1 MRLFNKL
8 DARGFHAYFLAL
20 TLLSASPSSFALDE
34 STKKTLHF
42 GLSAGMAFAG
52 ESFIAAKYPDLSP
65 VVGGVVIA
73 LLPGVLKE
81 VVDRHGGESTA
92 SNIHDLKL
100 DLAGAVSGALLS
112 NYIRKETGWS
122 LFVSHRQ
129 PGYQIVMA
137 KSF

>member
-1 MRLFNKL
+1 MRWLNTL
-8 DARGFHAYFLAL
+8 NGPGFYAWVLAL
-20 TLLSASPSSFALDE
+20 TLSSASPSSFALDE
-34 STKKTLHF
+34 TSKNTLHF

-52 ESFIAAKYPDLSP
+52 ESFIAAQYPDLPP

-73 LLPGVLKE
+73 LIPGVLKE
-81 VVDRHGGESTA
+81 VVDRHGGASTA

-100 DLAGAVSGALLS
+100 DLVGAVSGALLS

-129 PGYQIVMA
+129 QGYQIVMG

>member
-1 MRLFNKL
+1 MQLLDKL
-8 DARGFHAYFLAL
+8 YAPGFCSCSLAL
-20 TLLSASPSSFALDE
+20 ILSSASPLCFALEE
-34 STKKTLHF
+34 STKNILHF

-73 LLPGVLKE
+73 LIPGVLKE
-81 VVDRHGGESTA
+81 VVDRNGGASTA
-92 SNIHDLKL
+92 SSIHDLKL
-100 DLAGAVSGALLS
+100 DLAGAVTGALLS

-122 LFVSHRQ
+122 LFVSHSQ
-129 PGYQIVMA
+129 QGYQMVMA